1 MAIRDDIFL
10 KQKVEEFYLEHELR
24 TIELY
29 DFVANKEL
37 KYLFAMLHQE
47 FNRLFKFMYSKAKTN
62 NHYNAQES
70 RELLKYIELFRD
82 MKYILKGT
90 GNNFKIDEKYQ
101 ELINLSESFLQESG
115 GSLIPTDIPKITLL
129 EYEPIFDFDDS
140 IKVTNIKTALKY
152 TLRLIGEGS
161 YAKVFRYTD
170 EFYGKQFIIKR
181 AKTDL
186 NDKELARFK
195 KEFIVMKELRSPYVL
210 EVYKYDEED
219 NQYFAEYADST
230 IYDYIQANN
239 NKLTLQ
245 ERKGM
250 IYQIFKAFSYIHSKG
265 YLHRDI
271 SLTNILLIKYDDVI
285 VVKIADFGLVK
296 DEHSNLTSLYSEV
309 KGSLNDSNLA
319 VIGFSNYSIEYET
332 FALTRLIMYILTG
345 KTNLD
350 KVKEKNIRE
359 FVLKGLDSNITNR
372 YKSVSE
378 MKEQFDKLI

>member
-10 KQKVEEFYLEHELR
+10 KQKVEEFYLERELR

-37 KYLFAMLHQE
+37 RYLFSMLHQE

-62 NHYNAQES
+62 NHYNALES
-70 RELLKYIELFRD
+70 RELLKYIELFHD

-90 GNNFKIDEKYQ
+90 SNNFKIDEKYQ
-101 ELINLSESFLQESG
+101 ELINSSEKFLKESG
-115 GSLIPTDIPKITLL
+115 GSSIPPDIPKITLT

-140 IKVTNIKTALKY
+140 IKVKNIKSDPKY
-152 TLRLIGEGS
+152 PLRLIGEGS
-161 YAKVFRYTD
+161 YAKVFKYTD

-181 AKTDL
+181 ANTNL
-186 NDKELARFK
+186 NDKELTRFK
-195 KEFIVMKELRSPYVL
+195 KEYTVMKELRSPYVL
-210 EVYKYDEED
+210 EVYKYDGDD
-219 NQYFAEYADST
+219 NQYFAEYADFT
-230 IYDYIQANN
+230 IYDYIQKNN
-239 NKLTLQ
+239 SKLTLQ
-245 ERKGM
+245 ERKGI
-250 IYQIFKAFSYIHSKG
+250 IYQLFKAFSYIHSKG

-296 DEHSNLTSLYSEV
+296 DDHSNLTSLYSEV

-359 FVLKGLDSNITNR
+359 FVLKGLDADITNR
-372 YKSVSE
+372 YKSILE
-378 MKEQFDKLI
+378 MKKHFDKLI

>member
-10 KQKVEEFYLEHELR
+10 KQKVEEFYLERELR

-37 KYLFAMLHQE
+37 RYLFAMLHQE

-62 NHYNAQES
+62 NHYNALES
-70 RELLKYIELFRD
+70 RELLKYIELFHD

-101 ELINLSESFLQESG
+101 ELINSSEKFLQESG
-115 GSLIPTDIPKITLL
+115 GSSIPPDIPKITLT

-140 IKVTNIKTALKY
+140 IKVKNIKNDSKY

-161 YAKVFRYTD
+161 YAKVFKYTD

-181 AKTDL
+181 AKTNL
-186 NDKELARFK
+186 NDKELTRFK

-210 EVYKYDEED
+210 EVYKYDEDD
-219 NQYFAEYADST
+219 NQYFAEYADFT
-230 IYDYIQANN
+230 IYDYIQKNN
-239 NKLTLQ
+239 SKLTLQ
-245 ERKGM
+245 ERKGI
-250 IYQIFKAFSYIHSKG
+250 IYQLFKAFSYIHSKG

-350 KVKEKNIRE
+350 KVKEKNIRD
-359 FVLKGLDSNITNR
+359 FVLKGLDADITNR
-372 YKSVSE
+372 YKSISE
-378 MKEQFDKLI
+378 MKEHFDKLI